1 MSVAPVLQL
10 EAALLRRQLP
20 DLLLRPGM
28 TLFARVAEREG
39 RHGIIVLA
47 GSPLVAELPD
57 EVQVGDTLRLL
68 VQDTRGERV
77 AMKLIQEQPAAA
89 PQTPVIALP
98 LPDGS
103 DAGLTVE
110 EREADPDDPEHA
122 SISISYDSP
131 ALGAVGFSLSLAPGA
146 VRVRA
151 ELGVGQAFDLA
162 LDGADELRARLA
174 EGTGRVPEGAVG
186 PRRKPLDLYAGL
198 GEAPPGLGAQVRGRR
213 RAEDRGVRA
222 RPD

>member
-57 EVQVGDTLRLL
+57 EVQVGDKLRLL
-68 VQDTRGERV
+68 VQDTRGDRV

-89 PQTPVIALP
+89 PHTPVVGLP
-98 LPDGS
+98 LPDGTEARLS
-103 DAGLTVE
+103 VE
-110 EREADPDDPEHA
+110 EREGEGDAEDPEHA
-122 SISISYDSP
+122 SISIGYDSP
-131 ALGAVGFSLSLAPGA
+131 ALGAVGFVLSLAPGA
-146 VRVRA
+146 VTVRA
-151 ELGVGQAFDLA
+151 ELAAGEPYELA
-162 LDGADELRARLA
+162 SEGADELRSRLSEA
-174 EGTGRVPEGAVG
+174 TGRTAEVTVV
-186 PRRKPLDLYAGL
+186 PRREPLDLYA
-198 GEAPPGLGAQVRGRR
+198 
-213 RAEDRGVRA
+213 
-222 RPD
+222 

>member
-57 EVQVGDTLRLL
+57 EVQVGDKLRLL
-68 VQDTRGERV
+68 VQDTRGDRV

-89 PQTPVIALP
+89 PQTPVVGLP
-98 LPDGS
+98 MPDGTQ
-103 DAGLTVE
+103 ARLTVE
-110 EREADPDDPEHA
+110 EDEAGEGGEDDPEHA
-122 SISISYDSP
+122 SISISYSAP
-131 ALGAVGFSLSLAPGA
+131 ALGIVGLSLSLAPGSVA
-146 VRVRA
+146 VRA
-151 ELGVGQAFDLA
+151 ELAAGAPFELA
-162 LDGADELRARLA
+162 SDAADELRDRLTEA
-174 EGTGRVPEGAVG
+174 TGRAAQVNVV
-186 PRRKPLDLYAGL
+186 PRREPLDLYA
-198 GEAPPGLGAQVRGRR
+198 
-213 RAEDRGVRA
+213 
-222 RPD
+222 

>member
-1 MSVAPVLQL
+1 MSIAPVLQL
-10 EAALLRRQLP
+10 EAALIRRQLP

-57 EVQVGDTLRLL
+57 EVQVGDKLRLL

-77 AMKLIQEQPAAA
+77 AMKLVQEQPAAA
-89 PQTPVIALP
+89 PQTPVVGLP

-103 DAGLTVE
+103 QARIQVDEEEHEGDA
-110 EREADPDDPEHA
+110 DNPENA

-131 ALGAVGFSLSLAPGA
+131 ALGAVGFSLSVAPGT
-146 VRVRA
+146 VSVRA
-151 ELGVGQAFDLA
+151 ELAAGTPFDLA
-162 LDGADELRARLA
+162 SESADALQTRLA
-174 EGTGRVPEGAVG
+174 EATGRSASVTVV
-186 PRRKPLDLYAGL
+186 PRREPLDLYA
-198 GEAPPGLGAQVRGRR
+198 
-213 RAEDRGVRA
+213 
-222 RPD
+222 

>member
-10 EAALLRRQLP
+10 EAALIRRQLP

-57 EVQVGDTLRLL
+57 EVQVGDKLRLL

-77 AMKLIQEQPAAA
+77 AMKLVQEQPAA
-89 PQTPVIALP
+89 PVQTPVIGLP

-103 DAGLTVE
+103 TAQLSVE
-110 EREADPDDPEHA
+110 ERDADADPDDPEQA
-122 SISISYDSP
+122 SITITYDSP
-131 ALGAVGFSLSLAPGA
+131 ALGAMGFMLSLAPGA
-146 VRVRA
+146 VGVRA
-151 ELGVGQAFDLA
+151 EVAAGSAFDLA
-162 LDGADELRARLA
+162 SEAADELKARLA
-174 EGTGRVPEGAVG
+174 EATGRAASVTVV
-186 PRRKPLDLYAGL
+186 PRREPLDLYA
-198 GEAPPGLGAQVRGRR
+198 
-213 RAEDRGVRA
+213 
-222 RPD
+222 

>member
-57 EVQVGDTLRLL
+57 EVQVGDKLRLL
-68 VQDTRGERV
+68 VQDTRGEQV

-89 PQTPVIALP
+89 PQTPVVGLP
-98 LPDGS
+98 LPDGTQARLS
-103 DAGLTVE
+103 VE
-110 EREADPDDPEHA
+110 EDEGEGDASDDPEHA
-122 SISISYDSP
+122 SISIGYDSP
-131 ALGAVGFSLSLAPGA
+131 ALGAVGFVLSLAPGA
-146 VRVRA
+146 VTVRA
-151 ELGVGQAFDLA
+151 ELAAGEPFELA
-162 LDGADELRARLA
+162 SEAADELRARLSEA
-174 EGTGRVPEGAVG
+174 TGRAAEVTVV
-186 PRRKPLDLYAGL
+186 PRREPLDLYA
-198 GEAPPGLGAQVRGRR
+198 
-213 RAEDRGVRA
+213 
-222 RPD
+222 

>member
-57 EVQVGDTLRLL
+57 EVQVGDKLRLL
-68 VQDTRGERV
+68 VQDTQGDRV
-77 AMKLIQEQPAAA
+77 AMKLIQEQPAAP
-89 PQTPVIALP
+89 PQTPVVGLP

-103 DAGLTVE
+103 QARIAVDEEEDDAD
-110 EREADPDDPEHA
+110 RDDPEHA
-122 SISISYDSP
+122 SISISYSSP
-131 ALGAVGFSLSLAPGA
+131 ALGVVGLNLSLAPGTVA
-146 VRVRA
+146 ARA
-151 ELGVGQAFDLA
+151 ELAAGLAFELA
-162 LDGADELRARLA
+162 SESADELKDRLA
-174 EGTGRVPEGAVG
+174 ETTGRAAQVTVV
-186 PRRKPLDLYAGL
+186 PRREPLDLYA
-198 GEAPPGLGAQVRGRR
+198 
-213 RAEDRGVRA
+213 
-222 RPD
+222 

>member
-10 EAALLRRQLP
+10 EAALIRRQLP

-57 EVQVGDTLRLL
+57 EVQVGDKLRLL

-77 AMKLIQEQPAAA
+77 AMKLIQEQPAAPA
-89 PQTPVIALP
+89 QTPVIGLP

-103 DAGLTVE
+103 QARIHVDDEEASESDA
-110 EREADPDDPEHA
+110 DDDPEHA
-122 SISISYDSP
+122 SISITYESP
-131 ALGAVGFSLSLAPGA
+131 ALGAMGF
-146 VRVRA
+146 
-151 ELGVGQAFDLA
+151 A
-162 LDGADELRARLA
+162 L
-174 EGTGRVPEGAVG
+174 
-186 PRRKPLDLYAGL
+186 
-198 GEAPPGLGAQVRGRR
+198 
-213 RAEDRGVRA
+213 
-222 RPD
+222 

>member
-57 EVQVGDTLRLL
+57 EVQVGDKLRLL

-77 AMKLIQEQPAAA
+77 AMKLVEEQPVAA
-89 PQTPVIALP
+89 PQTPVVGLP

-103 DAGLTVE
+103 SAQLSVE

-122 SISISYDSP
+122 SISITYDSP
-131 ALGAVGFSLSLAPGA
+131 ALGAVGFNLSLSPGN
-146 VRVRA
+146 VVVHA
-151 ELGVGQAFDLA
+151 ELGAGRPFELA
-162 LDGADELRARLA
+162 TEAADELEARLA
-174 EGTGRVPEGAVG
+174 EATGRAAQVTVA
-186 PRRKPLDLYAGL
+186 PRREPLDLYA
-198 GEAPPGLGAQVRGRR
+198 
-213 RAEDRGVRA
+213 
-222 RPD
+222 

>member
-1 MSVAPVLQL
+1 MSIAPVLQL
-10 EAALLRRQLP
+10 EAAMLRRMMP

-28 TLFARVAEREG
+28 TLFARVSEREG

-57 EVQVGDTLRLL
+57 EVQVGDKLRLL

-77 AMKLIQEQPAAA
+77 AMKLVQEQPVA
-89 PQTPVIALP
+89 PPHGGPLSVP
-98 LPDGS
+98 LPDGTT
-103 DAGLTVE
+103 AHVTVD

-122 SISISYDSP
+122 SITISYDSP
-131 ALGAVGFSLSLAPGA
+131 ALGAIGLALSLAPGA

-151 ELGVGQAFDLA
+151 ELGVGQAFDLG

-174 EGTGRVPEGAVG
+174 EATGRVPEVTVV
-186 PRRKPLDLYAGL
+186 PRREPLDLYA
-198 GEAPPGLGAQVRGRR
+198 
-213 RAEDRGVRA
+213 
-222 RPD
+222 

>member
-57 EVQVGDTLRLL
+57 EVQVGDKLRLL
-68 VQDTRGERV
+68 VQETQGDRV
-77 AMKLIQEQPAAA
+77 AMKLIQEQPAAG
-89 PQTPVIALP
+89 PQTPVVGLP

-103 DAGLTVE
+103 QARIAVDE
-110 EREADPDDPEHA
+110 EEQDADPDDPEHA
-122 SISISYDSP
+122 SISISYSSP
-131 ALGAVGFSLSLAPGA
+131 ALGVVGLNLALAPGTVA
-146 VRVRA
+146 VRA
-151 ELGVGQAFDLA
+151 ELAAGAAFDLA
-162 LDGADELRARLA
+162 SEAADELKARLA
-174 EGTGRVPEGAVG
+174 EATGRTAQVSVV
-186 PRRKPLDLYAGL
+186 PRREPLDLYA
-198 GEAPPGLGAQVRGRR
+198 
-213 RAEDRGVRA
+213 
-222 RPD
+222 

>member
-57 EVQVGDTLRLL
+57 EVQVGDKLRLL
-68 VQDTRGERV
+68 VQDTRGDRV
-77 AMKLIQEQPAAA
+77 AMKLVEEQPSA
-89 PQTPVIALP
+89 PVQTPVVGLP

-103 DAGLTVE
+103 HARIHLDE
-110 EREADPDDPEHA
+110 EEDSDSADDDPEHA
-122 SISISYDSP
+122 SISITYESP
-131 ALGAVGFSLSLAPGA
+131 ALGAMGFALSLAPGA
-146 VRVRA
+146 VAVRA
-151 ELGVGQAFDLA
+151 ELAAGSAFDLA
-162 LDGADELRARLA
+162 SEAADELKARLA
-174 EGTGRVPEGAVG
+174 EATGRAASVTVV
-186 PRRKPLDLYAGL
+186 PRREPLDLYA
-198 GEAPPGLGAQVRGRR
+198 
-213 RAEDRGVRA
+213 
-222 RPD
+222 

>member
-57 EVQVGDTLRLL
+57 EVQAGDTLRLL
-68 VQDTRGERV
+68 VQDTRGDRV

-98 LPDGS
+98 LPDGTQ
-103 DAGLTVE
+103 ARIHVE
-110 EREADPDDPEHA
+110 DEADERAGDDPEHA
-122 SISISYDSP
+122 SISIGYESP
-131 ALGAVGFSLSLAPGA
+131 ALGQVGFVLSLAPGA
-146 VRVRA
+146 VVVRA
-151 ELGVGQAFDLA
+151 ELAAGEPFDLA
-162 LDGADELRARLA
+162 SDAADELRSRLSA
-174 EGTGRVPEGAVG
+174 ATGRAAEVTVV
-186 PRRKPLDLYAGL
+186 PRRQPLDLYA
-198 GEAPPGLGAQVRGRR
+198 
-213 RAEDRGVRA
+213 
-222 RPD
+222 

>member
-10 EAALLRRQLP
+10 EAALIRRQLP

-57 EVQVGDTLRLL
+57 EVQVGDKLRLL

-77 AMKLIQEQPAAA
+77 AMKLVQEQPAA
-89 PQTPVIALP
+89 PVQTPVVGLP

-103 DAGLTVE
+103 QARIHVDDE
-110 EREADPDDPEHA
+110 EAEGSADEDPEHA
-122 SISISYDSP
+122 SISISYESP
-131 ALGAVGFSLSLAPGA
+131 ALGAMGFALSLAPGN
-146 VRVRA
+146 VSVRA
-151 ELGVGQAFDLA
+151 ELAAGSAFDLA
-162 LDGADELRARLA
+162 SEAADELKARLA
-174 EGTGRVPEGAVG
+174 EATGRAASVTVV
-186 PRRKPLDLYAGL
+186 PRREPLDLYA
-198 GEAPPGLGAQVRGRR
+198 
-213 RAEDRGVRA
+213 
-222 RPD
+222 